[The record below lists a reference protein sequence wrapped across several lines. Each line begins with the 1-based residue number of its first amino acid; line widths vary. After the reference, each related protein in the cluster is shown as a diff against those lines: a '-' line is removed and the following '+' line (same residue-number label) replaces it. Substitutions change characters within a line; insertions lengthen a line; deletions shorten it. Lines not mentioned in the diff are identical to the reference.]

1 MEADPSAQHDHVDQ
15 GHTSW
20 SPLTQQ
26 LNGEMETHKQV
37 HFINKDKSTSN
48 HIIHLVSEYQQRV
61 ISLNRGI
68 ERKKQEIQRLKAL
81 IADRHAEIL
90 SAYHPVTMPAI
101 RLMTTWLEV
110 QDVKTTLTELQAMCE
125 EEAAQKVRLCKQ
137 IQHLNHQLELQSEQ
151 HSKDLQSMSKRI
163 ERSKVLVQQ
172 LDERVGRG
180 YDEAALKNV
189 LDNLKETTEFELKM
203 FQGSVA
209 QLYDQ
214 NVATLIALQN
224 SDQILLEHE
233 MSENQQLHQCIG
245 LLKEEATA
253 LRSKVL
259 SEEAQCQ
266 MLAGMI
272 KQERDYDH
280 QCLQAL
286 QEQIQG
292 LWQRLGE
299 TDGRSAAQTAANPH
313 SETETVT
320 AQLGGAENRLYKEL
334 TDLVG
339 KALEEGCSEIP
350 RESHGDRQHPQEQEG
365 DQGMVSSTAHHS
377 EMEMFEPALCPP
389 ASVPVQSEKLQD
401 SQITQK
407 LSTEKNWHSSDL
419 TPNRNPAIS
428 RATTSVKIQELDS
441 KGCFVQLFNTSYDKN
456 IDLSG
461 CTLQQRV
468 GAYPISLYRFP
479 QHSLLPAQQCLK
491 VWAAVADISQRLPS
505 DLVWQEQHRFRS
517 GPECTTALCKSN
529 GQPIAWYIP
538 LHRFSAAANSF
549 DVKDD
554 ASEDWTPVPLNK
566 QQISQAV
573 TPQKQCM
580 QEAAWAPSPSDTRR
594 TSWTDF
600 VPLHRRGSISAYF
613 SSSRTRPQSNTSSLT
628 ERSSLG
634 ETDINSYLQS
644 SLVSLPSDSLPDLIT
659 PDSSGLQ
666 SPIQLSRRS
675 SNTEELNLT
684 TVPQGLAEA
693 RLLPGLLT
701 QRNTRSKYTLRFMS
715 YPPFTT
721 DMHVSRR

>member
-1 MEADPSAQHDHVDQ
+1 
-15 GHTSW
+15 
-20 SPLTQQ
+20 
-26 LNGEMETHKQV
+26 METHKQV

-48 HIIHLVSEYQQRV
+48 HIIHLASEYQQRV

-68 ERKKQEIQRLKAL
+68 ERKNQEIQRLKAL

-110 QDVKTTLTELQAMCE
+110 QDVKTTLTELRAMCE

-163 ERSKVLVQQ
+163 EGSKVLVQQ

-180 YDEAALKNV
+180 YDEAALKSV

-214 NVATLIALQN
+214 NVTTLIALQN

-245 LLKEEATA
+245 LLKEEVTA
-253 LRSKVL
+253 LHSKVL

-280 QCLQAL
+280 HCLQVL
-286 QEQIQG
+286 QEQI
-292 LWQRLGE
+292 
-299 TDGRSAAQTAANPH
+299 
-313 SETETVT
+313 
-320 AQLGGAENRLYKEL
+320 
-334 TDLVG
+334 
-339 KALEEGCSEIP
+339 
-350 RESHGDRQHPQEQEG
+350 
-365 DQGMVSSTAHHS
+365 
-377 EMEMFEPALCPP
+377 
-389 ASVPVQSEKLQD
+389 
-401 SQITQK
+401 
-407 LSTEKNWHSSDL
+407 
-419 TPNRNPAIS
+419 
-428 RATTSVKIQELDS
+428 
-441 KGCFVQLFNTSYDKN
+441 
-456 IDLSG
+456 
-461 CTLQQRV
+461 
-468 GAYPISLYRFP
+468 
-479 QHSLLPAQQCLK
+479 
-491 VWAAVADISQRLPS
+491 
-505 DLVWQEQHRFRS
+505 
-517 GPECTTALCKSN
+517 
-529 GQPIAWYIP
+529 QPIAWYIP

-554 ASEDWTPVPLNK
+554 ASEDRTPVPLNK

-600 VPLHRRGSISAYF
+600 VPLHRR
-613 SSSRTRPQSNTSSLT
+613 
-628 ERSSLG
+628 
-634 ETDINSYLQS
+634 
-644 SLVSLPSDSLPDLIT
+644 
-659 PDSSGLQ
+659 
-666 SPIQLSRRS
+666 
-675 SNTEELNLT
+675 
-684 TVPQGLAEA
+684 
-693 RLLPGLLT
+693 
-701 QRNTRSKYTLRFMS
+701 
-715 YPPFTT
+715 
-721 DMHVSRR
+721 